1 MKKYFPIVAFAVLCF
16 GTIAADAQFD
26 FAGGQT
32 MGGSGSGMEKL
43 YGSNQTFSATLEM
56 QVSNNGNPMTM
67 SGKMS
72 FDKGSSRTEMNMAD
86 MKGGGIP
93 PEAMTQMK
101 SMGLDRMVTVS
112 QSASKIVYV
121 IYPNAQSYAEMTP
134 PDSAAASTNENSQ
147 VEITKLGEETMNG
160 HPCVKNKAVVTDK
173 QGDKHQFTIWNATD
187 LKDFPVKIEMNE
199 QGNAITVSYQNISFS
214 KPDASLFSPPTGY
227 TKYAS
232 VQEMMQS
239 VMMKKM
245 GGGMG
250 MPQQ

>member
-1 MKKYFPIVAFAVLCF
+1 MKKYFLILTLAVLSF
-16 GTIAADAQFD
+16 GIFPVRAQL
-26 FAGGQT
+26 GGTPGIPQF
-32 MGGSGSGMEKL
+32 GNGMEKL
-43 YGSNQTFSATLEM
+43 FGDNQTFSATLQM
-56 QVSNNGNPMTM
+56 QMNNAGSPLTM

-86 MKGGGIP
+86 MQGGGIP
-93 PEAMTQMK
+93 PEAMTMMK
-101 SMGLDRMVTVS
+101 SAGLDRMVSIS
-112 QSASKIVYV
+112 QSDKKTIFVV
-121 IYPNAQSYAEMTP
+121 YPNAQAYAEMTTS
-134 PDSAAASTNENSQ
+134 DSTATTTNDNSQ
-147 VEITKLGEETMNG
+147 VEITKLGEETVAG

-173 QGDKHQFTIWNATD
+173 AGEKHEFTVWNATD
-187 LKDFPVKIEMNE
+187 LKNFPVKIEMNE

-227 TKYAS
+227 TKYDS

-245 GGGMG
+245 GGMG